1 MRHYTVK
8 GIVQQNRVAE
18 RMNITFLKMARIM
31 LSNVNL
37 SKEFWAE
44 AVNIPCCVLNKSPP
58 IVFKCKTHFQVWF
71 AIIVDYSSW
80 KVFCCRA
87 YANAIDGKIK
97 PRVKKCGVKGNMLW

>member
-18 RMNITFLKMARIM
+18 RMNITFLEMAHIM

-44 AVNIPCCVLNKSPP
+44 AVNIACCVLNKSPP
-58 IVFKCKTHFQVWF
+58 IVF
-71 AIIVDYSSW
+71 
-80 KVFCCRA
+80 
-87 YANAIDGKIK
+87 
-97 PRVKKCGVKGNMLW
+97 